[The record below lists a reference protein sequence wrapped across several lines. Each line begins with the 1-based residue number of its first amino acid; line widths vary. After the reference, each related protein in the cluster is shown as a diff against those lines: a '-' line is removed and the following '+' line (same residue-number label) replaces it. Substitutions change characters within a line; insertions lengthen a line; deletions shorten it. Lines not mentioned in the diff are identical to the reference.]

1 MICIEV
7 VSGND
12 DRGCKSDFQN
22 DASEIL
28 RMMPTDQSHRHF
40 HFIGICGTA
49 MGAVAAAMKDRG
61 YTVTGSDQN
70 VYPPMSDFLA
80 DKGIPITV
88 GNSPNNIPEG
98 VSLVVIGNAMS
109 RGNVELEEVLDCKL
123 AYTSLPELLKD
134 EFLKG
139 KRNIVATGTHGKTT
153 TSSMVTHILKFNG
166 HDPSYMIGGIPL
178 DLGQGGKF
186 TDSDFFVLEGDE
198 YDTAFFDK
206 RSKFIHYLPEVVIVN
221 NIEFDHADIFED
233 IDDIKLSFKRML
245 NIVPRNGV
253 VFVNGDDSDA
263 VDVTVGCPA
272 PVIKVGMNDQCE
284 HCLKDMVFRSG
295 LSLFTL
301 NGCKYEIPMDGEFN
315 VRNAAMAVSASL
327 FVGLEESGI
336 AKALADFSGVAR
348 RQEFRGE
355 ESGVKIIDDFG
366 HHPTAIGSTIDAIRQ
381 RYEGSR
387 IWALFEPRSN
397 TSRRNLMQDQLE
409 FALSKADGIF
419 ISEVP
424 DPEKVPSDE
433 LLNIDSV
440 IESLRT
446 KGKIAFQ
453 GSDSDDIVEKLIPLT
468 EPNDVIVIL
477 SNGEFGGIH
486 TKLLQG
492 LR

>member
-1 MICIEV
+1 
-7 VSGND
+7 
-12 DRGCKSDFQN
+12 
-22 DASEIL
+22 
-28 RMMPTDQSHRHF
+28 MPTDQSHRHF

-80 DKGIPITV
+80 DKGISITM
-88 GNSPNNIPEG
+88 GNIPEG
-98 VSLVVIGNAMS
+98 VSLVIIGNAMS
-109 RGNVELEEVLDCKL
+109 RGNVELEEVLDRKL
-123 AYTSLPELLKD
+123 AYTSLPELIKN
-134 EFLKG
+134 EFLQG
-139 KRNIVATGTHGKTT
+139 KRNIVVTGTHGKTT
-153 TSSMVTHILKFNG
+153 TSSMVAHILKFNG
-166 HDPSYMIGGIPL
+166 HDPSHMIGGIPL

-206 RSKFIHYLPEVVIVN
+206 RSKFVHYLPEVVIVN
-221 NIEFDHADIFED
+221 NIEFDHADIF
-233 IDDIKLSFKRML
+233 DDIKLSFKRML
-245 NIVPRNGV
+245 NIVPGNGV

-263 VDVTVGCPA
+263 VDVTVDCPA
-272 PVIKVGMNDQCE
+272 PVIKVGVNGQCE
-284 HCLKDMVFRSG
+284 HCLDNITFRSG
-295 LSLFTL
+295 WSSFTL
-301 NGCKYEIPMDGEFN
+301 NGFKYEIPMDGEFN

-327 FVGLEESGI
+327 FVGLEKSEI
-336 AKALADFSGVAR
+336 AEALANFSGVAR

-409 FALSKADGIF
+409 SALSKADGIF

-424 DPEKVPSDE
+424 DPEKVPSGE

-440 IESLRT
+440 IEGLRT

-468 EPNDVIVIL
+468 EPNDVIIVL